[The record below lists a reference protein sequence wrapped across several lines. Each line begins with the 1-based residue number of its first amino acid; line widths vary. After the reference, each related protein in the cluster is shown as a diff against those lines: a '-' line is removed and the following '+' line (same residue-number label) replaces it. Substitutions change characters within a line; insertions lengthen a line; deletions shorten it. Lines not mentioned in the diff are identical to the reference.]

1 MERCRAPSAPAATSP
16 TAPECTDQASAYPYP
31 TDIHHAIG
39 ALAGLLEQLPRTLHQ
54 LAAGL
59 NAIDPEH
66 LAVLEDPPTPV
77 QKQADAA
84 FELGCAIAAI
94 ERAGTHLRQ
103 AQHTAAELVYT
114 GPLPGVWTAA
124 GAALWIARE
133 S

>member
-1 MERCRAPSAPAATSP
+1 MMPTERMPREIAVAA
-16 TAPECTDQASAYPYP
+16 ADEIRRLNECTGRPGAYPYP
-31 TDIHHAIG
+31 TDVHHTVG

-77 QKQADAA
+77 QKQADVAY
-84 FELGCAIAAI
+84 ELGCAIAAI

-114 GPLPGVWTAA
+114 GPVPGV
-124 GAALWIARE
+124 
-133 S
+133 